1 MLIKDILT
9 QSYLTNHFTFDI
21 STFNELALQ
30 RSAISSKADIVL
42 TCNRCNKTQ
51 TYQIRNLKE
60 TSKLKCKCKDKYKTF
75 EDNSREKEFIK
86 KVVATKSK
94 PKETKIETLDIS
106 NLFIHKFNVHDN
118 NHVTF
123 KCCQNGFYSTNIIS
137 RLHKMSCPFGC
148 QEPLKPKIT
157 ITKPLNGLIKEINK
171 LIEEQLDY
179 HVLDKTDLFI
189 ITTQFVAEYEN
200 NNIIVVE
207 ELNKLKDDFMKTG
220 TYNIQIA
227 DELERLY
234 TKFKTMSFVELTDF
248 IVSDEELEELYKEY
262 VYFVEKVTRTEEKL
276 KNLEII
282 KKHDYLQFKEK
293 YYFEAGIHGC
303 CVSETDFNEFF
314 INRIKKMLHD
324 EDFNLELLTDDSL
337 ETFLKYNKKNK
348 TLTVTDISG
357 FYKIDCNK
365 CNKSFVSDYYAMKLC
380 IKNIHSCPYCF
391 SFEREPPKYYKDFR
405 EIDDNFIKENPEL
418 GYLKDYADLEY
429 FDYRYIRE
437 GKYKK
442 KN

>member
-42 TCNRCNKTQ
+42 NCNRCDLSKS
-51 TYQIRNLKE
+51 YQIRNLKE
-60 TSKLKCKCKDKYKTF
+60 TSKLKCRCKDKYKTF
-75 EDNSREKEFIK
+75 EDNAKEKEFLK

-94 PKETKIETLDIS
+94 PKEPKTETLDIS
-106 NLFIHKFNVHDN
+106 NLVIHKFNIHDN

-137 RLHKMSCPFGC
+137 KLHKMSCPFGC
-148 QEPLKPKIT
+148 QEPLKPEIT
-157 ITKPLNGLIKEINK
+157 ITKPLKGLIKEINK
-171 LIEEQLDY
+171 LVEEQLDY

-189 ITTQFVAEYEN
+189 ITAQFVAEYEN
-200 NNIIVVE
+200 KNIIIVE
-207 ELNKLKDDFMKTG
+207 ELNKLKDEFMKTN

-234 TKFKTMSFVELTDF
+234 NKFKTISFVELTDF

-262 VYFVEKVTRTEEKL
+262 VYFVEKVTRTEDKL
-276 KNLEII
+276 KSIEMI
-282 KKHDYLQFKEK
+282 KKLDLLELEKQYYKIENGYEKEDFDK
-293 YYFEAGIHGC
+293 Y
-303 CVSETDFNEFF
+303 F
-314 INRIKKMLHD
+314 IQRIRKMIND
-324 EDFNLELLTDDSL
+324 EDFNLELLTDESL

-348 TLTVTDISG
+348 TLTVTDISD

-365 CNKSFVSDYYAMKLC
+365 CNKSFITDYYAMKLC

-391 SFEREPPKYYKDFR
+391 SFEREPPKYYKDFK
-405 EIDDNFIKENPEL
+405 EIDMDFIKEKPEL
-418 GYLKDYADLEY
+418 YYLLEYADLEY

-442 KN
+442 KH